1 MIKAWGSGD
10 EKVVAKNC
18 ELLFNV
24 WWSGEPAR
32 DPDVPRRWQSKRLL
46 GQGVGAPF
54 LKKYQ
59 PPLVES
65 VPEVAKLHP
74 MTPGSVI
81 LASVASGSQLCHTDV
96 ATQREVPPPPPQQG
110 HFGLSPE

>member
-10 EKVVAKNC
+10 EKVAAKNF

-24 WWSGEPAR
+24 GRSEDQAR
-32 DPDVPRRWQSKRLL
+32 DPDPPRRWQSKSSL
-46 GQGVGAPF
+46 GQGVGGALF
-54 LKKYQ
+54 KKFHP

-65 VPEVAKLHP
+65 VHEVGKLHP

-81 LASVASGSQLCHTDV
+81 VANVPEVLPPCDKDISGCHLSRFLC
-96 ATQREVPPPPPQQG
+96 
-110 HFGLSPE
+110 LSEEYQV